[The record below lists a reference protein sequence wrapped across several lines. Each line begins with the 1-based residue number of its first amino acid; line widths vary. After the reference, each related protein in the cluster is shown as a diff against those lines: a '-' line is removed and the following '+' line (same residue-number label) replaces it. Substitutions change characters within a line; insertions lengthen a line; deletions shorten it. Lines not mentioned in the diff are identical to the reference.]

1 MSRLQ
6 TVHSAFDRDERNV
19 TVTVHLSVCLWV
31 CLFVLQVLD
40 RFGYRKNRLG

>member
-19 TVTVHLSVCLWV
+19 TVTVHLSVCLS
-31 CLFVLQVLD
+31 VLQVLD
-40 RFGYRKNRLG
+40 KFG